1 MDQQTEF
8 CREPVAVL
16 VAAIVASIIDP
27 VVADL
32 PEMPHLHPQQS
43 GEAHPH
49 VQEVAGRLASLL
61 AHYDARVKALQKFG
75 MPDQLANE
83 YREFADATCGT
94 IRLKLLKHLLV
105 DTAAFQLQMPP
116 RGEESQH

>member
-83 YREFADATCGT
+83 YRE
-94 IRLKLLKHLLV
+94 LKHLLV